1 MMILGRWLMFGSVK
15 CPECDGKLEESE
27 SVCPHCGHEI
37 AWNENKEN
45 NSTGED
51 LVGGIIGIVVV
62 LVVAVLA
69 VNLIK
74 YALG

>member
-1 MMILGRWLMFGSVK
+1 MFGSVK
-15 CPECDGKLEESE
+15 CPNCESE
-27 SVCPHCGHEI
+27 LDVSDGVCPHCGHVI
-37 AWNENKEN
+37 TSNGNSEN
-45 NSTGED
+45 NSKGED
-51 LVGGIIGIVVV
+51 LVGGIIGIVLV